1 MRACA
6 AECVKISKGSTV
18 MGGELPLFMHSAWE
32 GTRLTASGLFVC
44 ILCLYVCGC
53 GCMCV
58 RAPSHAC
65 AFYIGSGFDS
75 PLSPSGGFRDSGRMT
90 FSFFFF
96 QPSRALALP
105 ARCSDFCTR
114 AKRNV
119 HSCTRGADA
128 RSHAGRSESRADR
141 RSRAHNR
148 ARTFRL
154 LKSDFF
160 FSQAEP
166 RSCPA
171 AACSTLS

>member
-1 MRACA
+1 
-6 AECVKISKGSTV
+6 
-18 MGGELPLFMHSAWE
+18 MHSAWE
-32 GTRLTASGLFVC
+32 GTRLTASSPFVC
-44 ILCLYVCGC
+44 ILCLHVCGC
-53 GCMCV
+53 GCMCA

-90 FSFFFF
+90 FHFF
-96 QPSRALALP
+96 SNASCALAFP

-128 RSHAGRSESRADR
+128 RRHAGRSESRADR

-160 FSQAEP
+160 FFFFP
-166 RSCPA
+166 RLNPGAARLRHVAHCPNQSLA
-171 AACSTLS
+171 H